1 METDGIDEAF
11 EATLRE
17 INGEKLVVKSKSNI
31 SKRCI
36 FERGLKKTA

>member
-17 INGEKLVVKSKSNI
+17 INGEKLVVEVQVQHL
-31 SKRCI
+31 KRDASSR
-36 FERGLKKTA
+36 EA